1 MIILNILSIAAS
13 AFYLYLFVIVRRMKI
28 QTGAHKI
35 LSLLA
40 LSLFQWNTLA
50 YFVYNIQTVSV
61 LRILLPVSCI
71 GMFFVFPLNYHF
83 AYSLSKKKPLPV
95 IYAAAIYL
103 PALALSVINL
113 ISPFALVIDSLLDGT
128 VRLVVP
134 RENPL
139 NLVWILYAV
148 SMWFIPLVY
157 YLKYYRQALL
167 NRQKKQAALLIR
179 MLIVAVLLV
188 TGEYVLN
195 PLIPGWDIPSQSP
208 VIFSVWIAAMVY
220 AIWKYGF
227 LKISPGLLAEKI
239 IDSVEDVV
247 LLYDREGN
255 LVYKNRKAKTI
266 LGDGKLFSLMETGP
280 VDKIIH
286 PVLAEVD
293 EWKPHEPVKE
303 LTLLVQDR
311 EDETNEERK
320 LNMRVKPLFD
330 RYQDPLGL
338 LVSGTLAPRLK
349 DLLSAYRLSKR
360 ESEVLEYLAA
370 GRTIQETA
378 DALFITERT
387 VKAHISSIYEKTGAT
402 NRVELLNMVKP
413 AAGTS

>member
-1 MIILNILSIAAS
+1 VVILNILSIAAS

-28 QTGAHKI
+28 QTRAHKI

-40 LSLFQWNTLA
+40 LALFQWNTLA
-50 YFVYNIQTVSV
+50 YFVYNIQTIPV

-83 AYSLSKKKPLPV
+83 AYSLSNNKPFPV
-95 IYAAAIYL
+95 FYAAAIYL
-103 PALALSVINL
+103 PALTLSVIN
-113 ISPFALVIDSLLDGT
+113 IVSPFSLAIDSLPDGT
-128 VRLVVP
+128 VRLTVP
-134 RENPL
+134 QENPL
-139 NLVWILYAV
+139 NLLWILYAV
-148 SMWFIPLVY
+148 CMWFIPLVY
-157 YLKYYRQALL
+157 YVNYYRQAVL

-195 PLIPGWDIPSQSP
+195 PLIPGWNIPSQSP

-239 IDSVEDVV
+239 LDSVEDVV

-255 LVYKNRKAKTI
+255 LVYKNRKAKEI
-266 LGDGKLFSLMETGP
+266 LGYGKRFSLMETDP
-280 VDKIIH
+280 VGTILD

-293 EWKPHEPVKE
+293 DWKPHEPVKE
-303 LTLLVQDR
+303 LTILVQDP
-311 EDETNEERK
+311 EDKSNGKRK
-320 LNMRVKPLFD
+320 IDMRLKPLFD
-330 RYQDPLGL
+330 RFEDPLGL
-338 LVSGTLAPRLK
+338 LLTGTLIPRLK

-378 DALFITERT
+378 EALFITERT
-387 VKAHISSIYEKTGAT
+387 VKAHITNIYEKTGAT

-413 AAGTS
+413 AAGSG